1 MSISGLKY
9 IEAAELVTHLQE
21 PGDSKVVV
29 IDVRNE
35 DEFASGHIKGAC
47 NVPSTKWGDESF
59 VKDFIQQYTG
69 EGAASTNLVFHC
81 AYSAKRGPT
90 VAQIIQDA
98 IKDVVAS
105 GTDASTLP
113 SV

>member
-1 MSISGLKY
+1 MSFPGLKY
-9 IEAAELVTHLQE
+9 IEAAELVIHLQE
-21 PGDSKVVV
+21 PGGSKFVV

-35 DEFASGHIKGAC
+35 DEFASGHIKGAS
-47 NVPSTKWGDESF
+47 NLPSTKWCDESF
-59 VKDFIQQYTG
+59 VKGFIQQYTG
-69 EGAASTNLVFHC
+69 EDAASTNLVFHC

-98 IKDVVAS
+98 IKDLTTS